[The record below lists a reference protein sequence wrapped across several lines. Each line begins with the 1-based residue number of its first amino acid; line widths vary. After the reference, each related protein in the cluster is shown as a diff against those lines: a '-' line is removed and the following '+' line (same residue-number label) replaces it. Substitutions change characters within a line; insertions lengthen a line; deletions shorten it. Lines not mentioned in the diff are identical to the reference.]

1 MPIKMRSP
9 RGGFS
14 AQLSNPLS
22 GSLRCMSASEARLA
36 SNAPAAT
43 VRIAGRAAV
52 AALRHEITP
61 CSAYKLLQ
69 TFAPL
74 LTQQKVSVNSTARH
88 VSSTCRRCCE
98 VRVNIDVF
106 RTVLNANV
114 SEFR

>member
-52 AALRHEITP
+52 AALRNEITR
-61 CSAYKLLQ
+61 CSAYKFLQ

-74 LTQQKVSVNSTARH
+74 KTHKMSNIASKGFRFLT
-88 VSSTCRRCCE
+88 E
-98 VRVNIDVF
+98 VCATHHYF
-106 RTVLNANV
+106 RTLLI
-114 SEFR
+114 EF